1 MTSNEPPPYPGGD
14 TPSDPPSDPP
24 SAPPPPSSDTPGTS
38 GLPSYG
44 SVQPPADETP
54 PPAPLPPPPA
64 PGGSAEGFS
73 APDAIGWGWARFN
86 DNVAQSLIAML
97 ILIITTVVLG
107 VIASLVG
114 GGGGMIPTSGG
125 VDVDGGSFIVS
136 FIVGVIVSAA
146 SFIVTV
152 AISRGTLDVAD
163 GGSLDIGAAFGKV
176 DIGTAVVAG
185 LLVGLLTQIGF
196 LLLVVPGIIVTFF
209 AYFTSYF
216 VAEGS
221 GAVEGIQK
229 SFSLVAANLGDA
241 LVLAILS
248 ILVIIVGVI
257 ALCVGIFVAAPV
269 TFFAAA
275 YAFRKFQSQPVAA

>member
-1 MTSNEPPPYPGGD
+1 MARST
-14 TPSDPPSDPP
+14 
-24 SAPPPPSSDTPGTS
+24 
-38 GLPSYG
+38 LP
-44 SVQPPADETP
+44 
-54 PPAPLPPPPA
+54 
-64 PGGSAEGFS
+64 
-73 APDAIGWGWARFN
+73 
-86 DNVAQSLIAML
+86 
-97 ILIITTVVLG
+97 TV
-107 VIASLVG
+107 
-114 GGGGMIPTSGG
+114 
-125 VDVDGGSFIVS
+125 
-136 FIVGVIVSAA
+136 
-146 SFIVTV
+146 
-152 AISRGTLDVAD
+152 
-163 GGSLDIGAAFGKV
+163 GSLDIGAAFGKV

>member
-1 MTSNEPPPYPGGD
+1 
-14 TPSDPPSDPP
+14 
-24 SAPPPPSSDTPGTS
+24 
-38 GLPSYG
+38 
-44 SVQPPADETP
+44 
-54 PPAPLPPPPA
+54 
-64 PGGSAEGFS
+64 
-73 APDAIGWGWARFN
+73 
-86 DNVAQSLIAML
+86 ML
-97 ILIITTVVLG
+97 ILVVVTVVLG
-107 VIASLVG
+107 GIASLIG
-114 GGGGMIPTSGG
+114 SGGGMYPTSADLDFGG
-125 VDVDGGSFIVS
+125 SFLLSFIVS
-136 FIVGVIVSAA
+136 IIVSAL

-176 DIGTAVVAG
+176 DIATAVVAG

-196 LLLVVPGIIVTFF
+196 ALLVLPGIIVTFF

-221 GAVEGIQK
+221 SAVEGIQK
-229 SFSLVAANLGDA
+229 SFSLVAANLGDS

-257 ALCVGIFVAAPV
+257 ALCVGVFVAAPV

-275 YAFRKFQSQPVAA
+275 YAYRRFQGQAVTA